1 VSLWT
6 PGGEHE
12 VPRPDERGSK
22 NGPVGAPGAGV
33 PDGGGHQARPL
44 PVGVDP
50 AMIEA
55 MEQLSPEERAQAETM
70 LAEMVDTQDRIASA
84 PAADVIANHLMGF
97 YELAAIHLSQQPPHF
112 VEATVAIEALAA
124 VLDRLQGRLGDAE
137 ATLDQALSQIQLAFV
152 QLKQQ
157 MDTPDDGGAVRQG
170 DPG

>member
-1 VSLWT
+1 MSLWT

-12 VPRPDERGSK
+12 VPRPTDAPSNDTTADTPGEARHEDRG
-22 NGPVGAPGAGV
+22 
-33 PDGGGHQARPL
+33 RPL

-55 MEQLSPEERAQAETM
+55 MEGLSPEERAQAEMM
-70 LAEMVDTQDRIASA
+70 LAEMADTQERIASA
-84 PAADVIANHLMGF
+84 PASDVIANHLMGF

-124 VLDRLQGRLGDAE
+124 VLDRLRGRLGDAE
-137 ATLDQALSQIQLAFV
+137 ATLEQGLQQIQLAFV

-157 MDTPDDGGAVRQG
+157 VDPTIDGDPARQG
-170 DPG
+170 DGG